1 LETLKIT
8 EEDILEEKTEYTN
21 KMLVAPVPA
30 TVQNKQTVMPKSIVL
45 NLGWFDR
52 DRIKFEDW

>member
-8 EEDILEEKTEYTN
+8 EEDILEETKEYTD
-21 KMLVAPVPA
+21 KMLVAPVLA
-30 TVQNKQTVMPKSIVL
+30 TVQNKQTVIPKSIVL
-45 NLGWFDR
+45 DSEWFDR